1 MEGFF
6 SIAEEGVPM
15 NILDHREMMPL
26 SHAVFGMVLMLK
38 RVNRRKQEFLLQFF
52 NGVKLKTHIL

>member
-38 RVNRRKQEFLLQFF
+38 RVNRRKQEFFLQFF
-52 NGVKLKTHIL
+52 LTVSS